1 MSTRRSFM
9 ELRQIKYFLVLCQVG
24 TFTRAAA
31 ISGISQPS
39 LSNAIRRLE
48 HELGRPLF
56 DRGSP
61 VRLSPLGEAVK
72 PRFEAILREIDK
84 IHQLSSEGITHSG
97 NDQGR
102 EADPSKD
109 TRWRYRNVG
118 QPA

>member
-1 MSTRRSFM
+1 M
-9 ELRQIKYFLVLCQVG
+9 ELQQIKYFLVLSQVG

-56 DRGSP
+56 DRGRP
-61 VRLSPLGEAVK
+61 VRLSPFGEAVK
-72 PRFEAILREIDK
+72 AHFEAILREIGK
-84 IHQLSSEGITHSG
+84 IHHLSSEDRTHSE

-102 EADPSKD
+102 EAD
-109 TRWRYRNVG
+109 
-118 QPA
+118 QPGALHLREVIHG